1 MHTAVCICGDLNE
14 NGRNRPIG
22 SDFIGG
28 VAMLKLVQPYWRNC
42 VTWGVVFEVLK
53 DQARLRGLLLLPA
66 DVDGELSATSTMFYT
81 MVAMN

>member
-28 VAMLKLVQPYWRNC
+28 VDILELVGTAFLEKVC
-42 VTWGVVFEVLK
+42 HLGS
-53 DQARLRGLLLLPA
+53 GL
-66 DVDGELSATSTMFYT
+66 
-81 MVAMN
+81 